1 MIKYEYRCN
10 KCQVV
15 FECLARMEDRKIPQK
30 CPNCEFGQGQYI
42 VSAPAIKAWLDS
54 DRWVK
59 NRESH
64 MKKEQKNMENHGS
77 YD

>member
-1 MIKYEYRCN
+1 MRIFEYRCR
-10 KCQVV
+10 KCQAI
-15 FECLARMEDRKIPQK
+15 FECLTATEDRRTLKK
-30 CPNCEFGQGQYI
+30 CPNCDFGLGDYM

-64 MKKEQKNMENHGS
+64 MKKERRNMERHGS

>member
-1 MIKYEYRCN
+1 MRIFEYRCK
-10 KCQVV
+10 KCQRI
-15 FECLARMEDRKIPQK
+15 FEALVAVEDRKTTQK
-30 CPNCEFGQGQYI
+30 CPDCEGFGEYM

-64 MKKEQKNMENHGS
+64 MKKERRNMDNHGT

>member
-1 MIKYEYRCN
+1 MIYEYRCQE
-10 KCQVV
+10 CQTV
-15 FECLARMEDRKIPQK
+15 FECLAQMKDRRADQK
-30 CPNCEFGQGQYI
+30 CPNCDGVGKFM
-42 VSAPAIKAWLDS
+42 VSTPAIKAWLDS

-64 MKKEQKNMENHGS
+64 IKKEQKNMDNHGS

>member
-1 MIKYEYRCN
+1 MIYEYRCQEC
-10 KCQVV
+10 KKV
-15 FECLARMEDRKIPQK
+15 FDCITTIEDRKKEKP
-30 CPNCEFGQGQYI
+30 CPNCEGMGRYI
-42 VSAPAIKAWLDS
+42 ISAPAIKAHIDS

-64 MKKEQKNMENHGS
+64 MKKERRNMERHGT

>member
-1 MIKYEYRCN
+1 MRIFEYRCRG
-10 KCQVV
+10 CQRI
-15 FECLARMEDRKIPQK
+15 FEKFVRTEDRKIPQK
-30 CPNCEFGQGQYI
+30 CPNCLGLGDYM

-64 MKKEQKNMENHGS
+64 MKKEQRNMERHGS

>member
-1 MIKYEYRCN
+1 MPIYEYRCDTCEVVFDAFSSIEDRELGN
-10 KCQVV
+10 KCP
-15 FECLARMEDRKIPQK
+15 I
-30 CPNCEFGQGQYI
+30 CEGLGNYV
-42 VSAPAIKAWLDS
+42 VSAPHIGAWLDS

-64 MKKEQKNMENHGS
+64 MKKERKNMKNHGT